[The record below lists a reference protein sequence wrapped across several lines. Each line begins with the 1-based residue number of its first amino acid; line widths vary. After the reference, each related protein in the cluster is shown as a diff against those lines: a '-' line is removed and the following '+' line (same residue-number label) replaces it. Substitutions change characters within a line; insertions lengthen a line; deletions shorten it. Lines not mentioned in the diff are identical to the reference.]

1 MEKYIY
7 TGMEG
12 YLLTK
17 SSVLMKRKLS
27 DLIKNAGYTIT
38 LEQWI
43 ILNTLWDNEGLIQT
57 EIAKRAFKDK
67 TNLTRILDKMER
79 DDLVVRNRS
88 KENRREYRITI
99 TKNGTKIFRELI
111 PLVQNHNEKIMQIFE
126 SDERNQL
133 INSLQKLIE
142 TMEE

>member
-1 MEKYIY
+1 
-7 TGMEG
+7 MEG

-57 EIAKRAFKDK
+57 EIAKKAFKDK

-133 INSLQKLIE
+133 IDSLQKLIE
-142 TMEE
+142 AMEE

>member
-1 MEKYIY
+1 MKKYIY

-57 EIAKRAFKDK
+57 EIAKKAFKDK

-133 INSLQKLIE
+133 IDSLQKLIE
-142 TMEE
+142 AMEE

>member
-1 MEKYIY
+1 
-7 TGMEG
+7 
-12 YLLTK
+12 
-17 SSVLMKRKLS
+17 MKRKLS

-57 EIAKRAFKDK
+57 EIAKKAFKDK

-133 INSLQKLIE
+133 IDSLQKLIE
-142 TMEE
+142 AMEE